1 MEYESPLAKDT
12 EFTRYWNLYV
22 NDVVQR
28 DNFKVGHLE
37 QLRILCQ
44 LYTEFDKLT
53 SIISE
58 KGYTYETETRNGLQV
73 KVYSEV
79 TIRKE
84 IMLELRMYSKMLGL
98 ILEPDKVFNEKEE
111 SKSEW
116 EWGIVE
122 RCLWL
127 WGILYDIQYG

>member
-1 MEYESPLAKDT
+1 MQYKSPKEDDV

-22 NDVVQR
+22 DDVAQR
-28 DNFKVGHLE
+28 DNFKIGHLE

-53 SIISE
+53 EIISD
-58 KGYTYETETRNGLQV
+58 KGYTYEAETRNGLQT

-84 IMLELRMYSKMLGL
+84 VMLELRMYSKMLGL
-98 ILEPDKVFNEKEE
+98 ILEPDKIFNDREAI
-111 SKSEW
+111 KSEW
-116 EWGIVE
+116 
-122 RCLWL
+122 
-127 WGILYDIQYG
+127 D